1 MDQELVAYL
10 DRMSQ
15 QIIEGV
21 RGEMSQ
27 QIDGLRGEVSQQID
41 GLRGEVSQQI
51 DGLRGEV
58 SQKIDGLRGEMD
70 EFREEVRQE
79 NRHTR
84 VLMEG
89 MRSDIQLM
97 AEIAM
102 DTRELFKRHESE
114 VERRLEEMKAL
125 IPLPYKDLNT
135 RVSLLEERFD
145 RQGRD
150 AMEVLREKFGKRQ
163 A

>member
-10 DRMSQ
+10 YRMSQ
-15 QIIEGV
+15 QIIESV
-21 RGEMSQ
+21 RGEM
-27 QIDGLRGEVSQQID
+27 
-41 GLRGEVSQQI
+41 SQQI

-70 EFREEVRQE
+70 EFREEVREE

-84 VLMEG
+84 IIMEG
-89 MRSDIQLM
+89 LRSDIQLM
-97 AEIAM
+97 AEVVM
-102 DTRELFKRHESE
+102 DTRQLFKRHESE

-125 IPLPYKDLNT
+125 ISLPYRDLNT
-135 RVSLLEERFD
+135 RVSLLEERAE
-145 RQGRD
+145 RQERD